1 VLSTGNFDPISDAE
15 NPLENILVE
24 MGLTHEDEI
33 NFERF
38 KKLLSKFV
46 EDEKVMQSLTQA

>member
-1 VLSTGNFDPISDAE
+1 
-15 NPLENILVE
+15 LEL
-24 MGLTHEDEI
+24 GLTYQDEI
-33 NFERF
+33 NFKQF